1 MSPIGVFDFLHF
13 SRGPGYRPMS
23 AGHSTKESDHGIEL
37 VQDLLELAARGGGR
51 TGIGAT

>member
-1 MSPIGVFDFLHF
+1 MSPIGLFDFLHF
-13 SRGPGYRPMS
+13 SRGTECRPMS
-23 AGHSTKESDHGIEL
+23 PGHSIKESDHGIEL